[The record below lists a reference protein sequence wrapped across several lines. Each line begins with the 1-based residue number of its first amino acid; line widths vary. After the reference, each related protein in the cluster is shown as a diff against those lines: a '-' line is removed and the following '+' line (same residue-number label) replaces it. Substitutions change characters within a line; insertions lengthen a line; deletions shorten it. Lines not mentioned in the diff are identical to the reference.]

1 MNTECTTAHLMA
13 DPKITTRVERL
24 QQQKDRAAVAAG
36 IGDKER
42 VLTKLRDLLD
52 NAQGVPAEQ
61 VMLRAADLLGKS
73 VGLFKDVQVQEPQS
87 VYLHRKVPQDLH

>member
-1 MNTECTTAHLMA
+1 M
-13 DPKITTRVERL
+13 
-24 QQQKDRAAVAAG
+24 AAG

-61 VMLRAADLLGKS
+61 VMLRTADLLGKS
-73 VGLFKDVQVQEPQS
+73 VGLYKDVQVQEQQRS
-87 VYLHRKVPQDLH
+87 VAEIEAEMEEMLDRLELSVH

>member
-1 MNTECTTAHLMA
+1 MA

-61 VMLRAADLLGKS
+61 VMLRDAQVDTNGKLL
-73 VGLFKDVQVQEPQS
+73 PIT
-87 VYLHRKVPQDLH
+87 

>member
-1 MNTECTTAHLMA
+1 MTVRRGNEYRQHQSYIA
-13 DPKITTRVERL
+13 IN
-24 QQQKDRAAVAAG
+24 
-36 IGDKER
+36 
-42 VLTKLRDLLD
+42 LRDLLD

-61 VMLRAADLLGKS
+61 VMLRAADLLDKS

>member
-1 MNTECTTAHLMA
+1 M
-13 DPKITTRVERL
+13 
-24 QQQKDRAAVAAG
+24 AAG

-61 VMLRAADLLGKS
+61 VMLRPADLLGKS
-73 VGLFKDVQVQEPQS
+73 VGLYKDVQIQEPQRS
-87 VYLHRKVPQDLH
+87 VAEIEAEMEEMLDRLELSVH